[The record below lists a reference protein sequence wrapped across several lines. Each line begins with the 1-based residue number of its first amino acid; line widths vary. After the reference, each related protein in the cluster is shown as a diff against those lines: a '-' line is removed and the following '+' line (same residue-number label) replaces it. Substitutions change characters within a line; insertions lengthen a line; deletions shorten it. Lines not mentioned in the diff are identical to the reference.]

1 MSHAKKEV
9 AIDFRD
15 LNVMYNV
22 DYKSVQEI
30 AEHYNIEWIDAK
42 QALRDSGITVR
53 INEPKPDSPER
64 DYTIVLTDKLN
75 LKAKAT
81 TANKSTK
88 TAAAVTTATDR
99 S

>member
-1 MSHAKKEV
+1 MSNKTKKEV
-9 AIDFRD
+9 AMDYRD
-15 LNVMYNV
+15 LTVLYNV

-30 AEHYNIEWIDAK
+30 AEHYGIEWIDAK

-81 TANKSTK
+81 ATTKSAK
-88 TAAAVTTATDR
+88 TAVTTAHAGE
-99 S
+99 

>member
-1 MSHAKKEV
+1 MSQTAKREV

-22 DYKSVQEI
+22 DYKTVQEI
-30 AEHYNIEWIDAK
+30 AEHYGIEWADAK

-53 INEPKPDSPER
+53 INEPKPSEPER
-64 DYTIVLTDKLN
+64 PYVITLTDKLN

-81 TANKSTK
+81 SANKAGTSK
-88 TAAAVTTATDR
+88 VTAAQG
-99 S
+99 